1 MHADNA
7 PKGKRVQYGDPHR
20 RLHSDVFSRVCVCV
34 CVCVCVQAHGWPV
47 RGSAQCRYEST

>member
-34 CVCVCVQAHGWPV
+34 CVCVQAHGWPV